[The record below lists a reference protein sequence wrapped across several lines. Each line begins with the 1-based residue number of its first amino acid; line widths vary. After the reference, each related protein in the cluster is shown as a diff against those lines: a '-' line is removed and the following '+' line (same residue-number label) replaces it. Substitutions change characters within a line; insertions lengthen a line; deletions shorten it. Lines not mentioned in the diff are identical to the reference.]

1 MKTKSIFA
9 IATMALAV
17 SFTSCK
23 KDKEDPTIT
32 VTSPEEH
39 KEHSMGTEVHVE
51 ATFTDDRDLK
61 HYHVTVVD
69 AATGGD
75 HIHGF
80 GFMDEGDISGTSY
93 DYHGHFDVP
102 AEAPMMA
109 WISFE
114 VEDAEGKTTTLT
126 WMQHFAM

>member
-1 MKTKSIFA
+1 MTI
-9 IATMALAV
+9 TVGL
-17 SFTSCK
+17 TSCK
-23 KDKEDPTIT
+23 KDKENPTIT
-32 VTSPEEH
+32 VNTPAEH
-39 KEHSMGTEVHVE
+39 VEHTIGSTVHIE

-69 AATGGD
+69 AATDGSHLHD
-75 HIHGF
+75 F
-80 GFMDEGDISGTSY
+80 GLMDEGDISGTTY

-102 AEAPMMA
+102 AGAPMMA